1 MSSCIVSAAKIV
13 YGVLYLLSLYCSQVN
28 IWNLPWFHH
37 LYPHKNQT
45 QNPSLSQILHYKYS
59 LLSIFN
65 LLTLQSGLLFS
76 TNILCYAINWSPR
89 ITEIIEMVKSM
100 YFQTR
105 SVTFIA
111 EHKTKLTLLSA
122 HIIPDYRMTAHRNW
136 EELFFPEELPFF
148 FLFSR
153 WYFSLWFFF
162 AVSIQCGCQL
172 QLKWWIPQDSPSFSD
187 TPSNETCW
195 L

>member
-76 TNILCYAINWSPR
+76 TNILCYATNWSPR

-111 EHKTKLTLLSA
+111 EHTTKLMLLSA

-148 FLFSR
+148 SYFHVDTFLSDS
-153 WYFSLWFFF
+153 SL
-162 AVSIQCGCQL
+162 Q
-172 QLKWWIPQDSPSFSD
+172 
-187 TPSNETCW
+187 
-195 L
+195 